1 MASTLCKTFSTYVT
15 VFYIRITLTAITV
28 VRMSGYV
35 MIFYFKMR
43 M

>member
-1 MASTLCKTFSTYVT
+1 MASTLCKTFSTYIT

-28 VRMSGYV
+28 IRMSGY
-35 MIFYFKMR
+35 MMKFYFKMR